1 MRDREIVCEYYTYAG
16 GPCSKRKTKVWF
28 RKTCQKCKQ
37 YRALKGG
44 KPARLNLKKKRKERN
59 LKKIGGIGY
68 NDYFF

>member
-44 KPARLNLKKKRKERN
+44 KPARLNLN
-59 LKKIGGIGY
+59 
-68 NDYFF
+68 